1 VFEATDAA
9 GPYTFAAADMTKVV
23 SNVNAINS
31 SLSIDYWDN
40 FKPTNNTSPEILFLV
55 KYTRWCRWRY
65 PTPLE
70 NGHALQTPDGWN
82 GFAIVSEFYNN
93 YNLMTDV

>member
-1 VFEATDAA
+1 
-9 GPYTFAAADMTKVV
+9 MTKVV

-40 FKPTNNTSPEILFLV
+40 FKPTNNTSPEILFSG
-55 KYTRWCRWRY
+55 KNIQGGAGGDIQHHWRMGMHY
-65 PTPLE
+65 
-70 NGHALQTPDGWN
+70 NQTPDGWN

-93 YNLMTDV
+93 S

>member
-1 VFEATDAA
+1 LNKGVFEATDAA

-40 FKPTNNTSPEILFLV
+40 FKPTNNTSPEILFSGKIYKV
-55 KYTRWCRWRY
+55 VGGDIQHHWRMGMHY
-65 PTPLE
+65 
-70 NGHALQTPDGWN
+70 NQTPDGWN
-82 GFAIVSEFYNN
+82 GFAIVSEFYNI
-93 YNLMTDV
+93 TT

>member
-40 FKPTNNTSPEILFLV
+40 FKPTNNTSPEILFSG
-55 KYTRWCRWRY
+55 K
-65 PTPLE
+65 
-70 NGHALQTPDGWN
+70 
-82 GFAIVSEFYNN
+82 I
-93 YNLMTDV
+93 